1 MVYKFFDKKSALIE
15 DKSAS
20 GSGIK
25 NENISNQELAEE
37 LHEPIIK
44 KFKKRKVHS
53 TFVYDVWGV
62 DLAVM
67 QLISKLITGINESKI
82 LTKHISWSV
91 NVDLMEENVIK
102 VNDGIVVNVNMSVKN
117 VMYVKK
123 ILFGILLHEIVKMEN
138 IQQVFRVIRRLRA
151 MKLQSHTTEKQIL
164 MKKSNL

>member
-82 LTKHISWSV
+82 LTNINISWSV

-138 IQQVFRVIRRLRA
+138 I
-151 MKLQSHTTEKQIL
+151 
-164 MKKSNL
+164 